1 MTNKQNSIK
10 DCCGKCKAFGCKRG
24 WRMKICPCHTQA
36 PQEEVDLSFT
46 QDEGIANHSTNIK
59 TAPQEEKEH
68 KCTQFCKVL
77 CEKAT
82 PAPQEKKWYNISDKL
97 KEEVE
102 NSPLLDFDTQE
113 ESWEEQLE
121 ELNKKHGY
129 HMTDMGPARWEV
141 LKNFISNLLQKA
153 REEGLADGFYRG
165 QVLGEQKSRQ
175 QTLASLRERIEGM
188 KKEIRGWD
196 GALQTDVGYN
206 QALQDIIHLIEELN
220 GKSN

>member
-1 MTNKQNSIK
+1 MGK
-10 DCCGKCKAFGCKRG
+10 DHGLFP
-24 WRMKICPCHTQA
+24 I
-36 PQEEVDLSFT
+36 
-46 QDEGIANHSTNIK
+46 
-59 TAPQEEKEH
+59 
-68 KCTQFCKVL
+68 
-77 CEKAT
+77 

-153 REEGLADGFYRG
+153 REEGQKDTLFSYFGKSTFEIVQALKSAD
-165 QVLGEQKSRQ
+165 
-175 QTLASLRERIEGM
+175 TLASLRESIEGM
-188 KKEIRGWD
+188 KLYAYTDAEIAPSYPMETSYLKGH
-196 GALQTDVGYN
+196 N
-206 QALQDIIHLIEELN
+206 KALQDIIKLLENKEWRRTTGNRHYVPSVI
-220 GKSN
+220 GPPKRKK